1 MPCRIP
7 PFPLRLTFLFLLSTG
22 GWLLMPMAGASQ
34 ADRTQPID
42 VAANEKVTDYKNGTS
57 IYTGNVIINQG
68 SLHATGSKA
77 TLYVKDGQL
86 VRAVLEGSPA
96 TFQELDDKG
105 LLVKGD
111 ANNANYLAQ
120 EQKVI
125 LTGNAHLFRQGDTLD
140 SQQINYDMKAEVVQ
154 AGGKAGGERVHVVIQ
169 PRGKNQTQNAEPST
183 PASTPSSSGTPNASP
198 EKTPKPASET
208 ARP

>member
-7 PFPLRLTFLFLLSTG
+7 RFLLRFKSLFLLSMG
-22 GWLLMPMAGASQ
+22 VWLIIPPAWASR
-34 ADRTQPID
+34 ADRSQPID

-169 PRGKNQTQNAEPST
+169 PRGKNQTQNAEPNT
-183 PASTPSSSGTPNASP
+183 PPSSGTPSPSP
-198 EKTPKPASET
+198 EKTPKPAPET
-208 ARP
+208 AQP

>member
-1 MPCRIP
+1 MSHRRR
-7 PFPLRLTFLFLLSTG
+7 LRLDAILLSS
-22 GWLLMPMAGASQ
+22 LLFSLAASMPAAWASK

-42 VAANEKVTDYKNGTS
+42 VSANEKVTDYKNGTS

-68 SLHATGSKA
+68 SLHATGNKA

-86 VRAVLEGSPA
+86 VRAVLEGNPA
-96 TFQELDDKG
+96 TFQEQDDKG
-105 LLVKGD
+105 QLVKGD

-140 SQQINYDMKAEVVQ
+140 SQQITYDMKAEVVQ
-154 AGGKAGGERVHVVIQ
+154 AGGKTGGERVHVVIQ
-169 PRGKNQTQNAEPST
+169 PRSKNATEPT
-183 PASTPSSSGTPNASP
+183 PAESKTGSDQTATP
-198 EKTPKPASET
+198 EPAQ
-208 ARP
+208 P